1 MKIHKQYS
9 TGANK
14 SPFDIR
20 TFTYT
25 PDKANIIGGKKWEEV
40 DIEDQRRVGICTA
53 ISVSM
58 RARKHFSVDFSDDF
72 QYLMQKRWEQNWNE
86 GSSIFVALN
95 IGKTIGFLPQSE
107 WKHTT
112 LEDRDLPYSEY
123 IKKLQAIPEE
133 EIKRLSEIASKYKI
147 KAYASITVTR
157 DNLANAIDEQGA
169 LPVRFAIGEEW
180 WTEPIEPLRLPKDV
194 ISGHAVNLTNYN
206 GDSMRIANSW
216 GVDWADKGTA
226 YFLFSKYR
234 PTEAWG
240 VWFTDVPKEIEEQI
254 EDRATIIGKI
264 LDLLQQ
270 IIILVAKLT

>member
-14 SPFDIR
+14 SPYDIR
-20 TFTYT
+20 TFTYI
-25 PDKANIIGGKKWEEV
+25 PDKANIKGGKKWEEI
-40 DIEDQRRVGICTA
+40 DIENQRRVGICTG

-58 RARKHFSVDFSDDF
+58 RARKHFGIDFSDDF

-86 GSSIFVALN
+86 GSSIFVALT

-112 LEDRDLPYSEY
+112 LEDRDLPYTEY

-133 EIKRLSEIASKYKI
+133 EIKRLSYIASKYKI
-147 KAYASITVTR
+147 KAYASIPVTR

-169 LPVRFAIGEEW
+169 LPVRFSVGNEW
-180 WTEPIEPLRLPKDV
+180 WTEPIEPLRPPQNV
-194 ISGHAVNLTNYN
+194 ISGHAVNLTNYY
-206 GDSMRIANSW
+206 GGSFRIANSW
-216 GVDWADKGTA
+216 GVNWADNGTA
-226 YFLFSKYR
+226 YFLLSQYR

-240 VWFTDVPKEIEEQI
+240 VWFAGVPKEIEEQI
-254 EDRATIIGKI
+254 ENRATIIGKI